1 MIRCG
6 FHKVIRIGK
15 LNAVF
20 LKKATVGNYS
30 HFHKEKQMAKKKESK
45 FMQALQISDELAA
58 VIGKGPMPRTEVTK
72 KLWEYIKKH
81 KCQDTKN
88 RRNINPD
95 EKLAKVFG
103 GKKSINM
110 FEMTKIVS
118 KHLKS

>member
-1 MIRCG
+1 M
-6 FHKVIRIGK
+6 
-15 LNAVF
+15 
-20 LKKATVGNYS
+20 
-30 HFHKEKQMAKKKESK
+30 EKKKESK
-45 FMQALQISDELAA
+45 FMQALQISDELTA

-110 FEMTKIVS
+110 FEMTKVVS
-118 KHLKS
+118 KHLKAS